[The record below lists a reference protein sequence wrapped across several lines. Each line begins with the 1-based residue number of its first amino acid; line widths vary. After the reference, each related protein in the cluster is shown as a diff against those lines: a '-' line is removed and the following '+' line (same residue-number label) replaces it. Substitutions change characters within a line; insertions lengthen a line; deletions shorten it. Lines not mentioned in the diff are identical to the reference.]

1 MSRNREIKARY
12 FSGAKAK
19 DMHYYAIS
27 LLEKKPENIL
37 LHLDTNDAPCKS
49 CADILKDLIELK
61 DFIQEKSPSCKR
73 ITLALY
79 LEFVLIEKRNKQTEK
94 TRYIF

>member
-1 MSRNREIKARY
+1 MSRNSEIKARY

-61 DFIQEKSPSCKR
+61 DFIQEKSPSCKK